1 MDNANQAEAITK
13 ERFESFMFALKVFLA
28 QAKEAK
34 KRGDNDYNPLKAVQ
48 KIDNEVNMHSG
59 FLHSL
64 LDTNGEHYQDDL
76 FLSLFLDTLSLK
88 KWFGDTKNAQVLKEH
103 KHIDIYITNDEN
115 HIIIENKICADD
127 QPKQIAKYI
136 ESIHDENSNESVSYE
151 NIAVVYLT
159 PFPRKPEK
167 NSLGEWDK
175 SYLFDEKGNQ
185 IKFEKIIKEQFD
197 EKAKIYFLDEEKTL
211 RYQNPTYKKDIL
223 EWIKK
228 CQSKSGVGN
237 ITSLNSALEFYK
249 DIVQIIT
256 KQKENKMNIVDFLK
270 QDKSL
275 VYFDIAQEIINK
287 KEQITQ
293 EYNKAYFSKT
303 FDKESKNL
311 KNEVENH
318 QEKYKDWKI
327 LLEEKECERFCSK
340 PDTDWWKNIV
350 VYNEKYEES
359 KQTFRFMFEAEQGV
373 CFGVRL
379 NIRKDNNNINF
390 VDKYYSGKKVK
401 ELHDNFLRKE
411 FPNIKFDNYGW
422 FEGWLGSK
430 KIGSFK
436 DYFLDNYQKVNEINE
451 WLKEQEKDKNSD
463 IAKLAKEIKDYKIES

>member
-1 MDNANQAEAITK
+1 MDNANKTEITK
-13 ERFESFMFALKVFLA
+13 ESFESFMFALKNYFLA
-28 QAKEAK
+28 KAEEAK
-34 KRGDNDYNPLKAVQ
+34 KRGYNDYNPLKAVQ
-48 KIDNEVNMHSG
+48 GVYDEVNMHSG

-76 FLSLFLDTLSLK
+76 FLSLFLDTLGLK

-103 KHIDIYITNDEN
+103 KHIDIYITNGKN
-115 HIIIENKICADD
+115 HIIIENKILADD
-127 QPKQIAKYI
+127 QPKQIAQYI
-136 ESIHDENSNESVSYE
+136 ETIHDENSNESVNYE

-211 RYQNPTYKKDIL
+211 RYQNPTYKEDIL
-223 EWIKK
+223 EWIEK

-256 KQKENKMNIVDFLK
+256 KQKENKMSIVDFLK
-270 QDKSL
+270 KEKSL
-275 VYFDIAQEIINK
+275 VYFDIAHEIIQQAESIK
-287 KEQITQ
+287 Q
-293 EYNKAYFSKT
+293 ERLNFLT
-303 FDKESKNL
+303 ESL
-311 KNEVENH
+311 KSEIQQPE
-318 QEKYKDWKI
+318 YKGWEM
-327 LLEEKECERFCSK
+327 LLGKKECEKFKSS
-340 PDTDWWKNIV
+340 PITHQWKNIV

-359 KQTFRFMFEAEQGV
+359 KQTFRFMFDAEKGNQ
-373 CFGVRL
+373 FGVRL
-379 NIRKDNNNINF
+379 SIRKDCHINFLDEPVGSTAEKLHEFLTAKFGNIMSSDWWLKDSLVFDNINNI
-390 VDKYYSGKKVK
+390 D
-401 ELHDNFLRKE
+401 
-411 FPNIKFDNYGW
+411 
-422 FEGWLGSK
+422 
-430 KIGSFK
+430 SFK

-451 WLKEQEKDKNSD
+451 WLQEQENDKNSD
-463 IAKLAKEIKDYKIES
+463 IAKLAKEIKDYKKES